1 MKKNLAII
9 LMCSLLLGMFCLPAV
24 TEAASAVHPPRV
36 VDEGNLLDAEEEL
49 ELTEKLD
56 AISERQQFDVAVV
69 TVDSLEGK
77 YAEDFAD
84 DFYDYQGYG
93 MGQDADGVL
102 LLVSMAEREWHIT
115 TTGFGIRAISE
126 RDIKEISQEFLP
138 YLTDGE
144 YMRAFTIYADLCEEY
159 MADAKTTAGNSGI
172 ASFFA
177 VSPVWILGAFLM
189 GFVLALIPM
198 GIMKRKLKS
207 VRRENAAANYV
218 KQGSFRVTESHD
230 RFLYRNVV
238 RRAKPKES
246 HGGGGA
252 HRGSSGR
259 SHGGGGGKF

>member
-49 ELTEKLD
+49 EL
-56 AISERQQFDVAVV
+56 
-69 TVDSLEGK
+69 
-77 YAEDFAD
+77 
-84 DFYDYQGYG
+84 
-93 MGQDADGVL
+93 
-102 LLVSMAEREWHIT
+102 SMAEREWHIT

-218 KQGSFRVTESHD
+218 KQGRFRVTESHD